1 MGQRPVVRLE
11 QIEKQLEKVAKG
23 NRSAGNSSCRKASSN
38 QGAGTLD
45 ATDRGKSDSADGERV
60 CPSPETHP
68 CTYCK
73 ELGHWCRDCPKR
85 KARGRPTKE
94 ANVQTVL
101 AISANLSPTKI
112 YVTAEINGEPVRCL
126 LDSGCEQS
134 VINADL
140 VLQANLPL
148 RSILCLQPTRL
159 ALM

>member
-68 CTYCK
+68 CTY
-73 ELGHWCRDCPKR
+73 WRRDCPKR
-85 KARGRPTKE
+85 KARGRPTEE

-101 AISANLSPTKI
+101 AVSANLSPTKI

-126 LDSGCEQS
+126 SDGGCERS

-140 VLQANLPL
+140 VPQANLTPSQYSL
-148 RSILCLQPTRL
+148 FA